1 MYLVLSDQSVGCH
14 IPICILRPCGERPC
28 IAIAHMCMMLCGIVT
43 YTIVNIP
50 VTSITPLSQ
59 VNCKVPLGNSLAH
72 SRTNVDFKQK
82 DCIIHWQ

>member
-1 MYLVLSDQSVGCH
+1 MYLVLSDKSVGCH

-28 IAIAHMCMMLCGIVT
+28 IAIAHVCVISCGVVT
-43 YTIVNIP
+43 YTIVSIP
-50 VTSITPLSQ
+50 VTFSITPLSQ

-72 SRTNVDFKQK
+72 SNVDFKEK